1 MKRDFRVCGIHPA
14 HSALGL
20 TSIEYC
26 FPRWVNHVKVLRSS
40 PPPFGRKSTPAP
52 SGPTKGS
59 QTANFSERLA
69 FQNRPPM
76 LAVVQTEFRYRGRNI
91 SGAEIESVRQ
101 VIADHPGLP
110 RTAHEY

>member
-1 MKRDFRVCGIHPA
+1 MKRDFRLRGIQPA
-14 HSALGL
+14 HSGLGL
-20 TSIEYC
+20 ISIEDC
-26 FPRWVNHVKVLRSS
+26 FPRWVNHVKVLRPS
-40 PPPFGRKSTPAP
+40 PPPLGRKSTPAP
-52 SGPTKGS
+52 SGATKGS